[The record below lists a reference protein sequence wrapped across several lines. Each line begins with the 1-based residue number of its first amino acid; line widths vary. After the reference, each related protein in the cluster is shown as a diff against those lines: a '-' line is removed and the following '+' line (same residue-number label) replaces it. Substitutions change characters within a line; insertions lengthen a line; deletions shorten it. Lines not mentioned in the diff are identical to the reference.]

1 MKKWLKLAARNILR
15 NKRRSLVTLLAIGVG
30 FAAITV
36 FRGYVSRV
44 YWGLERMAIQ
54 GEGLGHLTIFK
65 AGWLEKGK
73 LDPDRYMFSKA
84 ETEKIMKLAMGEKEV
99 MLATPQITLSGII
112 SNGSVSTIFIAQGVV
127 PQDDRTIKGTWNAFR
142 PVQGEGLNE
151 KKTYGVEMAQDLA
164 KFLNLAPGKDGV
176 VMAPTMSG
184 QMNAMDIQVS
194 GVFDTGT
201 DATNDKYM
209 RFPFVFAQSLL
220 DTEKAEKIVVLL
232 DDTAKTELMRSRL
245 LSTLANAGIPCEIK
259 TWKELSM
266 FYCEGETDVRHILHV
281 RILHRPRHRGDEHRQ
296 YHGYGGSGE
305 DEGDRNLAGPRTE
318 AKGRIDA
325 LCNGGQP
332 PRRLRQSHRHRPSYL
347 RLGSHQRHKTY
358 IHVPW
363 QLFAGTAAN
372 QLRPRDAVGVDV
384 LFDSAFSDSRHYPGE
399 TGSQTEHSQCPGACI
414 RMEGGGR

>member
-1 MKKWLKLAARNILR
+1 MKKWIKLAARNILR

-73 LDPDRYMFSKA
+73 LDPDRYMFSKV

-99 MLATPQITLSGII
+99 MLATPQITLSGIV

-127 PQDDRTIKGTWNAFR
+127 PQDDRTIKGTWTAFR

-220 DTEKAEKIVVLL
+220 DTDKAEKIVILL
-232 DDTAKTELMRSRL
+232 DDTAKTDLMRSRL
-245 LSTLANAGIPCEIK
+245 LSMLSSAGIPCEIK
-259 TWKELSM
+259 TWRELSM
-266 FYCEGETDVRHILHV
+266 FFAKVRQMFDIFFMFVFCIVLV
-281 RILHRPRHRGDEHRQ
+281 IVVMSTVNTMGMAVLERTREIGTLRALGLKRRGV
-296 YHGYGGSGE
+296 SM
-305 DEGDRNLAGPRTE
+305 
-318 AKGRIDA
+318 
-325 LCNGGQP
+325 
-332 PRRLRQSHRHRPSYL
+332 
-347 RLGSHQRHKTY
+347 
-358 IHVPW
+358 
-363 QLFAGTAAN
+363 LFA
-372 QLRPRDAVGVDV
+372 
-384 LFDSAFSDSRHYPGE
+384 
-399 TGSQTEHSQCPGACI
+399 
-414 RMEGGGR
+414 MEGGLLGVFGSLIGIVLHTCAWALINVIKPTYVYPGSSSPVPLQISFVPETLLGLMCCLTALSLIAAIIPARRAARQNIVNALGHT